1 MTKTLKSRPFIGP
14 AFSIVWRVF
23 DEKNSF
29 SACNPWTYNGIDGL
43 LGSLLGTD
51 LLVPFMISFAVLLV
65 GLFLAWREAYGG
77 KR

>member
-1 MTKTLKSRPFIGP
+1 MKKFIFALLLTGIGF
-14 AFSIVWRVF
+14 AFSLFCYIYA
-23 DEKNSF
+23 
-29 SACNPWTYNGIDGL
+29 ACNPWTYNGIDGL

-51 LLVPFMISFAVLLV
+51 LLVPFVISFAVLLA